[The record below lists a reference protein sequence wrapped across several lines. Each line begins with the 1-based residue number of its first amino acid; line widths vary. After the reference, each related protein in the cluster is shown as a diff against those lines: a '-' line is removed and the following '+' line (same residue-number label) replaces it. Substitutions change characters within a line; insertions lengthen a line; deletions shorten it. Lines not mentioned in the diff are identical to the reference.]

1 MVFAKFSC
9 GTYVIVVLNSDIVAL
24 IKQAEFFVFRS
35 VIFSMVLLNLSIFLC
50 AVTEFGIPL
59 PPAIL
64 IFEHAYNSTT
74 RPASIV

>member
-9 GTYVIVVLNSDIVAL
+9 GTYVTVVLNSDIVAL
-24 IKQAEFFVFRS
+24 INKRNFLFFGS

-50 AVTEFGIPL
+50 GVTECGIPL

-64 IFEHAYNSTT
+64 IFEHAYHSTT
-74 RPASIV
+74 RPASVV